1 MSQIIP
7 CRGTVEDHQEHSC
20 PHKSRIKR
28 VLLYHVEN
36 QADKG
41 KSARA
46 VLSSALANHTDWFN
60 RMAANINKIRPG

>member
-1 MSQIIP
+1 MSPIIP
-7 CRGTVEDHQEHSC
+7 CRGTVQDHQQQSC

-36 QADKG
+36 KADKG

-46 VLSSALANHTDWFN
+46 VLASALQNHTDWFN
-60 RMAANINKIRPG
+60 IMAANIDKIRPR